1 MNKKVMALA
10 VAGAL
15 ASPAVAL
22 AQVGVS
28 GSIHLQYFNHDPGS
42 TMVSEKKTDILET
55 TEPNIVIRGEEKLG
69 GGISAWFA
77 CESSFD
83 VLGSSI
89 EGFCGRNS
97 GVGMRGGFGN
107 FFAGNW
113 DTPHKI
119 AVGPHRGWFGLN
131 NVFARAT
138 ILWNNAP
145 SNVGNGFGSV
155 VNGVTASAASAA
167 GFSRRQAQTW
177 NYHSP
182 NFGGA
187 SFQVAYSGGNE
198 GTQLDSA
205 SPLKPRLLSLG
216 GAFATG
222 PLIVTVGYEQH
233 KDYNPTGRAA
243 VSTPARASLAPGG
256 TIVLSVA
263 SVTGDNYTGGSDDS
277 IVVGV
282 SYTIAGAVKLGAV
295 YTKNSYEVGN
305 SVGAPATLEVDGY
318 AFWLDWRL
326 AGPHSVKAQ
335 YVMLN
340 DPEGTAGTTVGNYSV
355 GLGTVA
361 SPAGD
366 RGGTVVTLVYSYAF
380 SKRTS
385 TYFAYNTAK
394 NDANTATAS
403 TLGQTASTLG
413 GTQKAFGIG
422 MRHSF

>member
-28 GSIHLQYFNHDPGS
+28 GSIHLLYFNHDPGNQS
-42 TMVSEKKTDILET
+42 SEKKTDILET
-55 TEPNIVIRGEEKLG
+55 SEPNIVIRGEEKLG
-69 GGISAWFA
+69 GGISAWFE

-83 VLGSSI
+83 VVGTDI
-89 EGFCGRNS
+89 DGFCGRNS

-113 DTPHKI
+113 DTPHKL
-119 AVGPHRGWFGLN
+119 AVRPHRGFFGQN
-131 NVFARAT
+131 NAFARVT
-138 ILWNNAP
+138 ILFNNAP
-145 SNVGNGFGSV
+145 SNVGNGISGG
-155 VNGVTASAASAA
+155 NTTAQAA
-167 GFSRRQAQTW
+167 GFSRRQKETW
-177 NYHSP
+177 FYFSP
-182 NFGGA
+182 NFGGF
-187 SFQVAYSGGNE
+187 SFRAAYSGGND
-198 GTQLDSA
+198 GTTLTSA
-205 SPLKPRLLSLG
+205 SPLKPRMTSLG

-222 PLIVTVGYEQH
+222 PLIVTVGYEKH
-233 KDYNPTGRAA
+233 KDFNPTGRAA
-243 VSTPARASLAPGG
+243 VSTPARASLTPTG
-256 TIVLSVA
+256 TVVLSVA

-277 IVVGV
+277 IVLGV
-282 SYTIAGAVKLGAV
+282 SYTIAGAVKLSGIYV
-295 YTKNSYEVGN
+295 KNSYEVGN
-305 SVGAPATLEVDGY
+305 AAAATLEVDGY
-318 AFWLDWRL
+318 ALWVDWRV

-335 YVMLN
+335 YVRLN
-340 DPEGTAGTTVGNYSV
+340 DPEGTPGTVVGNYSV

-366 RGGTVVTLVYSYAF
+366 RGGNVVTLIYAYAF
-380 SKRTS
+380 SKRTT
-385 TYFAYNTAK
+385 TYLAYNTTK

-403 TLGQTASTLG
+403 TLGQTSTTLG